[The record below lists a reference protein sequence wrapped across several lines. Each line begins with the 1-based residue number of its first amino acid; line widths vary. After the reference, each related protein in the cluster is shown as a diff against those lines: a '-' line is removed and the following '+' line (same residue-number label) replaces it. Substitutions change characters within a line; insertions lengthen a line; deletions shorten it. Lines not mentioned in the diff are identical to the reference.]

1 MVHIPT
7 WLVEKVKAL
16 KRKNHKVG
24 KTGEM
29 MFYKKKTQA
38 LKRKRME
45 IEKKAAK
52 KEVVDDKVFLPPDN

>member
-1 MVHIPT
+1 
-7 WLVEKVKAL
+7 
-16 KRKNHKVG
+16 
-24 KTGEM
+24 M